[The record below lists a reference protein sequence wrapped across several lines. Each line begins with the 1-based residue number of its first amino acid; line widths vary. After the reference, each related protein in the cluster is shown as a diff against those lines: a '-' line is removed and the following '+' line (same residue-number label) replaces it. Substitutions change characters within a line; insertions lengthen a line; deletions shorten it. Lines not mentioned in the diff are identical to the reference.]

1 MRHFGTST
9 EPDATVEPG
18 VWCLEPRACV
28 KPANAGFTL
37 IELVIT
43 VAILGI
49 LALGLLPL
57 TQLAAQ
63 RAKEQ
68 ELRAALRDI
77 RTAIDAYKK
86 ATEDKECGDRCIE
99 KKADESGYPP
109 NLEALVEGV
118 KNKKSADGAKIY
130 FMRRLPRDPFSDDPE
145 AEPAETWGLRSY
157 ESPPDDPRKGDD
169 VFDVYSLSNK
179 TGLNGVPYKE
189 W

>member
-1 MRHFGTST
+1 MQRVLP
-9 EPDATVEPG
+9 PDREEG
-18 VWCLEPRACV
+18 RGGDGFRGLQRS
-28 KPANAGFTL
+28 AGFTL

-86 ATEDKECGDRCIE
+86 ASDPKECADRCIE
-99 KKADESGYPP
+99 KKADETGYPP
-109 NLEALVEGV
+109 DLDVLVAGV
-118 KNKKSADGAKIY
+118 KNSKSPDGAKIY
-130 FMRRLPRDPFSDDPE
+130 FLRRLPRDPFSTD
-145 AEPAETWGLRSY
+145 AELTAAKTWGLRSY
-157 ESPPDDPRKGDD
+157 ASPPDDPQPGDD
-169 VFDVYSLSNK
+169 VYDVYSRSERA
-179 TGLNGVPYKE
+179 GLNGVPYKE